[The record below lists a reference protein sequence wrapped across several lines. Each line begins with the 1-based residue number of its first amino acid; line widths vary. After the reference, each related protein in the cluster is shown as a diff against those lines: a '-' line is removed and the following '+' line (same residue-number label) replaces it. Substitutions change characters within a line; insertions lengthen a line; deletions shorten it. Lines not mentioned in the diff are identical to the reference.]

1 MNFGGT
7 RRCLSSAVLGGG
19 LRAATHW
26 LNLQVDHGYARLDPD
41 VHLAE
46 EALARGLDP
55 GDVIGMLTAAD
66 VAAVQ
71 TRRHGSGGRARH
83 RRDQPA
89 ARRGGRRPRRV
100 ARVGTINLLVVVD
113 APLSDAA
120 LAGAIQTATE
130 AKAQA
135 LADAG
140 VTAANH
146 DGPATGTATDSICIA
161 ALPGATE
168 PFAGPVTPWER
179 RSRRRFTP
187 AVLAGARARRGRA
200 AADGGSGP
208 MRRPV
213 LAPARWTRRGRRT
226 APRTRLAG
234 GWPTASATAL
244 AEVIETRR
252 DIRRFRPDEVAPELV

>member
-1 MNFGGT
+1 MSQSLLVNFGGT

-26 LNLQVDHGYARLDPD
+26 LNLQVDHGYSRRDPD

-71 TRRHGSGGRARH
+71 TRRHGSAGAHATVGIS
-83 RRDQPA
+83 QPLA
-89 ARRGGRRPRRV
+89 AAGRRPRRV

-113 APLSDAA
+113 AALSDAA

-140 VTAANH
+140 VIAANH
-146 DGPATGTATDSICIA
+146 AGPATGTATDSICVA

-168 PFAGPVTPWER
+168 PFAGPVTAVGAAIAT
-179 RSRRRFTP
+179 SVHA
-187 AVLAGARARRGRA
+187 AVLAGARARHGRA
-200 AADGGSGP
+200 AAD
-208 MRRPV
+208 
-213 LAPARWTRRGRRT
+213 
-226 APRTRLAG
+226 AG
-234 GWPTASATAL
+234 AVP
-244 AEVIETRR
+244 
-252 DIRRFRPDEVAPELV
+252 